1 MNHDWLAPLCRPF
14 EELSEKLNFCTQITE
29 EKMHVLTSNM
39 AVLSRGWKPRML
51 CDLSASQGLTMP
63 DVKYVYFEILLVYS
77 KACDSCD

>member
-1 MNHDWLAPLCRPF
+1 
-14 EELSEKLNFCTQITE
+14 
-29 EKMHVLTSNM
+29 MHVLTTNM

-51 CDLSASQGLTMP
+51 GDLSASQRLTMP